1 MRLARVRT
9 TEGTVGVAVLADDGS
24 AQLLD
29 LSGSESVNSLA
40 DLLHSADPVA
50 GVERL
55 LASGAT
61 GLAAGGYECLAPID
75 RQEVWAAGV
84 TYKRSQ
90 VARMEESESAATD
103 YD

>member
-40 DLLHSADPVA
+40 DLPHSADPVA
-50 GVERL
+50 VVVVVSR
-55 LASGAT
+55 T
-61 GLAAGGYECLAPID
+61 
-75 RQEVWAAGV
+75 EVCNSILKGSL
-84 TYKRSQ
+84 RSQ
-90 VARMEESESAATD
+90 
-103 YD
+103 